1 MEFHYLK
8 KKILMDKSIFVTI
21 IYVLGMVFCAL
32 VLKIWN
38 AETSIKEASIALAWT
53 SIYLIALFYANKNE
67 KK

>member
-8 KKILMDKSIFVTI
+8 KEILMDKSIFVTI